1 VYHAKFRRSVF
12 YFIFSF
18 LFGNSLTGELLSTS
32 IYYYGMGQNWEGIR
46 RRKKR
51 GLRFDSKVAHI
62 RLLREAFFSPGI
74 GN

>member
-1 VYHAKFRRSVF
+1 MYHAKFRRSVF

-32 IYYYGMGQNWEGIR
+32 IYYGMGQNWEGIRR

-51 GLRFDSKVAHI
+51 GLRFDSKVAHT
-62 RLLREAFFSPGI
+62 RLLREAFFFPW
-74 GN
+74 NR